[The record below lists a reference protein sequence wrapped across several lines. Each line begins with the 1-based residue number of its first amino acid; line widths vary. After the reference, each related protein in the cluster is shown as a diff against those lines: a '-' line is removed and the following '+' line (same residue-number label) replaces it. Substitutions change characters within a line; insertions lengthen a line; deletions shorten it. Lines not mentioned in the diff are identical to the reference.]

1 MLSFLFLILMLVT
14 MFKMTGCILGL
25 GFKVVGLI
33 ISLIGYIIVGALA
46 IAMIGMAAFVVP
58 FVLFGAIGSIVYYM
72 FR

>member
-14 MFKMTGCILGL
+14 MFKMTGFILGL

-46 IAMIGMAAFVVP
+46 IAMIGMATFVVP

>member
-1 MLSFLFLILMLVT
+1 MLSFLFLILVLVG
-14 MFKMTGCILGL
+14 MFKMTGFMLGL

-33 ISLIGYIIVGALA
+33 FSLIGYLIVGALS

>member
-1 MLSFLFLILMLVT
+1 MLSFLFLILMIVA
-14 MFKMTGCILGL
+14 MFKMTGFLLGF

-58 FVLFGAIGSIVYYM
+58 FVLIGAIGSIVYYM

>member
-14 MFKMTGCILGL
+14 MFKMTGLILGL

>member
-14 MFKMTGCILGL
+14 MFKMTGVILGL

>member
-1 MLSFLFLILMLVT
+1 MLSFLILILVIGL
-14 MFKMTGCILGL
+14 MFKMTGFILGL

-58 FVLFGAIGSIVYYM
+58 FVIL
-72 FR
+72 

>member
-14 MFKMTGCILGL
+14 MFKMTGFILGL

-58 FVLFGAIGSIVYYM
+58 FVLIGAIGSIIYYM